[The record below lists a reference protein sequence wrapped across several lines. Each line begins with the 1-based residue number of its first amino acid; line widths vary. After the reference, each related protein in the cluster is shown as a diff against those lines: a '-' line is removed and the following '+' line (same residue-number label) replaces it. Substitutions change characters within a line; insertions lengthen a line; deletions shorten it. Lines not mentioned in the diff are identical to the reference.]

1 MREDF
6 VQMMDDLEIFY
17 EPSAQH
23 GCPVLLVVPASKD
36 LRGAVSPFS
45 CGMEPA
51 NP

>member
-23 GCPVLLVVPASKD
+23 KRPVLVVVPASKD
-36 LRGAVSPFS
+36 LRGAVSPLS
-45 CGMEPA
+45 CGMKPA